1 MRGWIMSLRALPH
14 DPSGPAGHLPTHKR
28 GEEGTQCGGIGMNTG
43 GVPDIFE
50 RALMSASLA
59 PNGFR

>member
-1 MRGWIMSLRALPH
+1 MGPTLSPAARRRGTLSEMCECEGRVSM
-14 DPSGPAGHLPTHKR
+14 G
-28 GEEGTQCGGIGMNTG
+28 GEEFQCGGMGMKTG